1 MLVAALLLVQDAP
14 IEGRWR
20 NPTGSVTIE
29 VARCGPAWC
38 GTVVAAT
45 AEARADA
52 ARGGTATLIGTQLL
66 TGLKPA
72 AKGHWKGRLFVPDM
86 NKRTHADI
94 APAGPDRLKVRGCL
108 VGAMLCKSQL
118 WSRAD

>member
-1 MLVAALLLVQDAP
+1 MLVTALLLQAAA

-20 NPTGSVTIE
+20 NPSGSVTIE
-29 VARCGPAWC
+29 VARCGAAWC
-38 GTVVAAT
+38 GTVIEADAG
-45 AEARADA
+45 ARADA
-52 ARGGTATLIGTQLL
+52 RRGGTATLIGTQLL
-66 TGLKPA
+66 TGLKPT

-94 APAGPDRLKVRGCL
+94 APAGPDRIKVRGCL
-108 VGAMLCKSQL
+108 VGGVLCKSQL